1 MSSRVTNEGGIRQWA
16 RTTVT
21 KETVGMQR
29 YGNPSDGCKGASSGQ
44 RDPRINPVNRLTRSN
59 RTILSFFSRGRSK
72 RKWSLDSNIKG
83 RKLGTKERAVA
94 RVDYT
99 SITAPCLENDKQLK
113 GS

>member
-59 RTILSFFSRGRSK
+59 RTILSFFLEVDRNVNGVWIRISRGES
-72 RKWSLDSNIKG
+72 WG
-83 RKLGTKERAVA
+83 RKKEPLPGTITPRLQL
-94 RVDYT
+94 RV
-99 SITAPCLENDKQLK
+99 
-113 GS
+113 